1 MDNGEYNNGNNDYN
15 FGFDDEEDDN
25 NQINNNFYQNND
37 IISQGNHNFNMNNLN
52 NNYNQ
57 NNNINNQNNSPYEDY
72 NNEYNNIN
80 YHNNEIIKKN
90 QSMEHNNQ
98 FNQNDNNQFNQNDN
112 NQFNQ
117 MNDNNQ
123 FNQMNNNNQFNQM
136 NDNNQF
142 NQMNDNNQF
151 NQINNNNQFNQMNNN
166 QNNQRSNNNQFNQS
180 KNNQYNQYNFNQRN
194 NFKEQNFNTQ
204 IINQNNNQI
213 KNNNY
218 NQNNNNFNSIN
229 SNYNPNN
236 NNFNSLN
243 NNNFN
248 NQNNNNNFNNQH
260 NNSNNRN
267 NNNNY
272 NNRNNNNNFNNQ
284 NNKGSNNNIDN
295 NFNSNNNDNNVNN
308 NSYNQFN
315 NNQNLNNQNI
325 KNQNI
330 NSQNSNKMINKNNEI
345 KNENPEKE
353 RLRNAYNLFM
363 QGVRYYKGLS
373 LEIALDSFEKVK
385 VIIDEVY
392 PKIEKDKDLKE
403 TTDKFLTQVK
413 QYINTTEKRI
423 KNKYNY
429 TPTYNYGGKITDPK
443 KEVAKFLKETE
454 RASQQRKKI
463 NYFVSDTKPKYKDSP
478 SMYTNELKNNVN
490 NATNKNNNVNK
501 KDDKSIITNDLRD
514 KVLSEIVENK
524 PDVKFSDVVGL
535 KEAKQILR
543 EIIIVPNLR
552 PDLFKG
558 LRAPPRGLLLFGPP
572 GTGKTM
578 IAKAVATEC
587 KCTFFNI
594 SASSLTSKY
603 LGESEKLVRT
613 LFELAHEMQP
623 SVVFIDEIE
632 SILSKRKEDENDAMK
647 RLKTEFLIQFDGV
660 GSGED
665 LRVLIIGAT
674 NRPFDLDPA
683 IIRRLPKRVYVGP
696 FNVEER
702 KGFIKTI
709 ITQNKCNISDEE
721 FLKIAEMCKN
731 YSNSDLKELCREA
744 AYEPLRE
751 LNVKSLAKVEE
762 LRPIV
767 YEDFNKA
774 VRKVR
779 GTLTRKI
786 LQELEAWNKEFG
798 ALSNKIK
805 IN

>member
-1 MDNGEYNNGNNDYN
+1 MNNDGNNIKPYN
-15 FGFDDEEDDN
+15 FGFEEDEDDN
-25 NQINNNFYQNND
+25 NQINNNFYQNDN
-37 IISQGNHNFNMNNLN
+37 INNQGNNNFNMNNNNFNQNNINFNNQNNYDNNFDNNYDNNYEDNINFQQNEIFYNNKNNNQFNNNQQYQYNQQNNNQYNQRNNNNFSQRNN

-57 NNNINNQNNSPYEDY
+57 QN
-72 NNEYNNIN
+72 
-80 YHNNEIIKKN
+80 
-90 QSMEHNNQ
+90 NNQ
-98 FNQNDNNQFNQNDN
+98 FNKR
-112 NQFNQ
+112 
-117 MNDNNQ
+117 
-123 FNQMNNNNQFNQM
+123 NNNQFNQ
-136 NDNNQF
+136 
-142 NQMNDNNQF
+142 
-151 NQINNNNQFNQMNNN
+151 
-166 QNNQRSNNNQFNQS
+166 QN
-180 KNNQYNQYNFNQRN
+180 YNHQNFNQN
-194 NFKEQNFNTQ
+194 L
-204 IINQNNNQI
+204 NQL
-213 KNNNY
+213 NNY
-218 NQNNNNFNSIN
+218 N
-229 SNYNPNN
+229 
-236 NNFNSLN
+236 N

-248 NQNNNNNFNNQH
+248 NQNNNNNYNQF
-260 NNSNNRN
+260 NSNDNI
-267 NNNNY
+267 Y
-272 NNRNNNNNFNNQ
+272 NNMNNNNNFNN
-284 NNKGSNNNIDN
+284 NNYN
-295 NFNSNNNDNNVNN
+295 NFNNNNR
-308 NSYNQFN
+308 N
-315 NNQNLNNQNI
+315 NNQNINNQNI
-325 KNQNI
+325 NKKNINNQN
-330 NSQNSNKMINKNNEI
+330 KEK
-345 KNENPEKE
+345 KKENPEKE
-353 RLRNAYNLFM
+353 KLRNAYNLFI
-363 QGVRYYKGLS
+363 QGVNYYKGLT
-373 LEIALDSFEKVK
+373 LEIALDCFEKVK
-385 VIIDEVY
+385 AIIDEVY
-392 PKIEKDKDLKE
+392 PKIEKDKELKE
-403 TTDKFLTQVK
+403 KTDKFLSQVK
-413 QYINTTEKRI
+413 QYISTTEKRI

-429 TPTYNYGGKITDPK
+429 VPTYNFSGKITDPK

-454 RASQQRKKI
+454 RASQERKKI
-463 NYFVSDTKPKYKDSP
+463 NYFIPDKKQKYKDYP
-478 SMYTNELKNNVN
+478 SMYTNELKNNI
-490 NATNKNNNVNK
+490 NNNNINNNQNK

-613 LFELAHEMQP
+613 LFQLAHEMQP

-696 FNVEER
+696 FNVDER

-709 ITQNKCNISDEE
+709 ITQNKCNINDDE

-786 LQELEAWNKEFG
+786 LQELEEWNKEFG

-805 IN
+805 IK